1 VLKLVENGMEWDF
14 TFRAFARWFFLS
26 GVAQVSCVVII
37 REKRTDRGSMVE
49 NGGAVIGRRA

>member
-1 VLKLVENGMEWDF
+1 MEWNGDF